1 MIIQGSQQGFYT
13 EYDARLVEEA
23 VLLRL
28 AAHVD
33 ETRFRR
39 LRNRIY
45 ELSGDEEKEKAFDR
59 FHADWFERLQLGR
72 PVQAALAEQP
82 SLLRETRFCC
92 LVCAISSREE
102 GADLHGTGPSPAECR
117 GADRMV
123 LVKVRPGTLI
133 DSSRLGAL
141 LRHEFIHIA
150 DMLDPAFGYR
160 PLLPVSAAGPVY
172 DNLIRERYRVAWDTW
187 IDGRLLRR
195 GWAGSEVRQKRYA
208 EFAATFSAC
217 GPEVQQRFLSFFD
230 SDNQTHDDLLRFAQQ
245 PGGRVEKLRADKS
258 QSRTC
263 PLCRFPSYDL
273 LAGDALPSETIGEIT
288 ADFAQWRPDDG
299 LCRQCADLYRA
310 RDLSRSAAAALP
322 RM

>member
-1 MIIQGSQQGFYT
+1 MIIRDSPQGFYT

-28 AAHVD
+28 AAHAD

-45 ELSGDEEKEKAFDR
+45 ELSGDEEREKTFDR
-59 FHADWFERLQLGR
+59 FHADWFERLDLGR

-82 SLLRETRFCC
+82 SLLQETRCCC
-92 LVCAISSREE
+92 LVRAISGREE
-102 GADLHGTGPSPAECR
+102 GADLHGTGPSPAGS
-117 GADRMV
+117 GAADKMV
-123 LVKVRPGTLI
+123 LVKVRPATLI

-141 LRHEFIHIA
+141 LRHEFMHIA

-160 PLLPVSAAGPVY
+160 ALLPASVAGPVY

-195 GWAGSEVRQKRYA
+195 GWAGSEVGQKRYT

-230 SDNQTHDDLLRFAQQ
+230 SDNQTHDGLLRFAQR
-245 PGGRVEKLRADKS
+245 PGGAFERLSAENP

-263 PLCRFPSYDL
+263 PLCRFPSYYL
-273 LAGDALPSETIGEIT
+273 LAGDALPLETIQEIK
-288 ADFAQWRPDDG
+288 ADFAEWRLDDG
-299 LCRQCADLYRA
+299 LCPQCADLYRA
-310 RDLSRSAAAALP
+310 RDLSRSAEAALP